1 MLDNDTIYRELQQ
14 HLDKMPV
21 GFPSV
26 DDGSDIKVLKAF
38 FSPEQAELVMLLD
51 FIPVPLNKIC
61 SQTKKRGMSLE
72 ETQEKL
78 AAMTEAGLIYKDI
91 NPKTNQISYGNLPF
105 AIGFFENQVNHLS
118 KEMAQ
123 ASEDYGERFIRE
135 FLGEDTGIPQMRTV
149 PISTALSHENVIMDY
164 DNARKILENVEGP
177 YAIAPCVCV
186 QSKVLLGDKCKH
198 DWVERCMVNSQEYI
212 DSGKARE
219 ITKNEAFKILEK
231 AEEMGLVVQ
240 PGNSKS
246 TGGFCICC
254 GCCCGIL
261 SHAKKLETPARLFA
275 SNFYAE
281 IDEDQCTGCGTCVDV
296 CPMDAIHAN
305 DISFI
310 NRERCI
316 GCGVCVSKCPSQAI
330 HLKNK
335 EHPIIPPDTSVE
347 LIRRIAIK
355 KKKNLR

>member
-1 MLDNDTIYRELQQ
+1 MPDNETIYRELQR

-21 GFPSV
+21 GFPSA

-38 FSPEQAELVMLLD
+38 FTPEQAELAMFLD
-51 FIPVPLNKIC
+51 FTPIPLNNIY
-61 SQTKKRGMSLE
+61 SQTRKRGMSFE

-78 AAMTEAGLIYKDI
+78 DAMVKRGLICKDI
-91 NPKTNQISYGNLPF
+91 NPKTNQILYGNLPY
-105 AIGFFENQVNHLS
+105 AIGFFENQVNRLS

-149 PISTALSHENVIMDY
+149 PISTAVSHENVIMDY

-186 QSKVLLGDKCKH
+186 QSKELLGINCKH

-212 DSGKARE
+212 DSGNARE
-219 ITKNEAFKILEK
+219 ITKNEAFTILEK
-231 AEEMGLVVQ
+231 AEELGLVIQ
-240 PGNSKS
+240 PGNSKNAS
-246 TGGFCICC
+246 GFCICC
-254 GCCCGIL
+254 ACCCGIL
-261 SHAKKLETPARLFA
+261 SHARKLDVPARLFA
-275 SNFYAE
+275 SNFFAE
-281 IDEDQCTGCGTCVDV
+281 IDEEQCTRCGTCIDF
-296 CPMDAIHAN
+296 CPMEAIDVN
-305 DISFI
+305 DVSSI

-330 HLKNK
+330 NLKHK
-335 EHPIIPPDTSVE
+335 EHPIVPPETFED
-347 LIRRIAIK
+347 LITRIANK
-355 KKKNLR
+355 KKKND